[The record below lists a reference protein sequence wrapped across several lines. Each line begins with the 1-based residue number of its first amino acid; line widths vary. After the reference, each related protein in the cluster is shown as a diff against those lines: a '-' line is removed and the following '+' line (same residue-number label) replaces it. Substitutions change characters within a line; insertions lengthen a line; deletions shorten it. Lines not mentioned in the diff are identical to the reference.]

1 MQNHKFIFIG
11 GVHKSGTSL
20 LHDII
25 RNHPE
30 ISGFRNT
37 GVPQDEGQLLQSVYF
52 PAFAYG
58 GAGRF
63 CFQEESYMNENH
75 PLATRENAERLFSDW
90 SQYWDLS
97 KYYLVEKSPPNIIRT
112 RFLQKLFPNSMFLII
127 LRHPIAVAYATKK
140 WRNDSVASLID
151 HTLCC
156 YERFLEDREFLKKS
170 FVLRYETLV
179 KRPKEVVDLL
189 FSWIGVRSYK
199 IEQKITSGINDSYI
213 KKWNKDQNQPSLLS
227 IIRPHKIRKQNCN
240 REKRANTFGYSLI
253 EPDKIISSEFPYDQ

>member
-30 ISGFRNT
+30 ISGFVNT

-63 CFQEESYMNENH
+63 CFQEESYMDEHH
-75 PLATRENAERLFSDW
+75 PLATPESAKQLFSDW
-90 SQYWDLS
+90 SHYWDLS
-97 KYYLVEKSPPNIIRT
+97 KYYLVEKSPPNIIKT
-112 RFLQKLFPNSMFLII
+112 RFLQELFPTSMFLII
-127 LRHPIAVAYATKK
+127 LRHPIAVAYATQK
-140 WRNDSVASLID
+140 WRNDSIVSLID

-156 YERFLEDREFLKKS
+156 YERFLEDRDFLEKS
-170 FVLRYETLV
+170 SVLTYETLIR
-179 KRPKEVVDLL
+179 KPQETIDRI
-189 FSWIGVRSYK
+189 FTWIGVKSYK
-199 IEQKITSGINDSYI
+199 IEQEIASGINDKYI
-213 KKWNKDQNQPSLLS
+213 KKWKEDQNRTSLFPNRGLT
-227 IIRPHKIRKQNCN
+227 KKNRKGKWDL
-240 REKRANTFGYSLI
+240 EKRANAFGYSLI
-253 EPDKIISSEFPYDQ
+253 EPEQNISSDNAN